1 MCQVRFVIDNDSK
14 FVLEL
19 GFRLLSNVGTQL
31 SNMLRRL
38 DEFCDLVCN
47 YRILRLRRSFKAWN

>member
-1 MCQVRFVIDNDSK
+1 MFQVRFVIDNDSK

-19 GFRLLSNVGTQL
+19 SFRLLSNVGTQL

-47 YRILRLRRSFKAWN
+47 YRVRRLRRSFKAWN

>member
-1 MCQVRFVIDNDSK
+1 MCQVTFVIDNDSK

-19 GFRLLSNVGTQL
+19 SFRLLSNVGT
-31 SNMLRRL
+31 
-38 DEFCDLVCN
+38 EFCDLVCN